1 MFSRNARG
9 GRSRKNPAPRTPAV
23 NPDEHWEAMEEA
35 ERHAQAGRTSGD
47 PFLTPHASQEPS
59 PGAQGSRGRRG
70 DRLEAYQTQDAIRRS
85 VEAADGGNADAFI
98 AGTMRTPST
107 GT

>member
-1 MFSRNARG
+1 MEDADRHARAASASRN
-9 GRSRKNPAPRTPAV
+9 
-23 NPDEHWEAMEEA
+23 
-35 ERHAQAGRTSGD
+35 

-70 DRLEAYQTQDAIRRS
+70 DRLEAYQTQEAIRRS

-98 AGTMRTPST
+98 ADTMRPPST

>member
-1 MFSRNARG
+1 MVWRNARG
-9 GRSRKNPAPRTPAV
+9 GRSGKNPAPRAPAV
-23 NPDEHWEAMEEA
+23 NPDEHWEAMEDA
-35 ERHAQAGRTSGD
+35 ERHARAASASRN

-70 DRLEAYQTQDAIRRS
+70 DRLEAYQTQEAIRRS

-98 AGTMRTPST
+98 ADTMRPPST